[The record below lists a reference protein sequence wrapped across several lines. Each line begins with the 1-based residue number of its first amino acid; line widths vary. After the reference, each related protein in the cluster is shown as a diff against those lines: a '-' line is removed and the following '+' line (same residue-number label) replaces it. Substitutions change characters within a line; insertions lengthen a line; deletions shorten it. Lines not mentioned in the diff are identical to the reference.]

1 MTRRNLR
8 HLLFSALVIASPAAA
23 QQEEPAAASS
33 DAQLTGLTVGLPGLG
48 GKEYELLPEFDPSMT
63 SYAATVPHDVTE
75 VALRT
80 NPPTDSTVEF
90 SGKTEGGVTLRTRR
104 SLSVTFGNVTVSV
117 NGKDSD
123 DADDTDDTAEALR
136 ELTKNRV
143 NGRVRGLAT
152 GKNLLSVRVVAED
165 GVTEKTYTVTV
176 TRADG

>member
-1 MTRRNLR
+1 MTRRNLW
-8 HLLFSALVIASPAAA
+8 HVLFGVIVIVSPSAA

-48 GKEYELLPEFDPSMT
+48 GKEYELLPEFDPTLT

-104 SLSVTFGNVTVSV
+104 SLSVAFGNVTVRV
-117 NGKDSD
+117 NGEDPD
-123 DADDTDDTAEALR
+123 DAGDTAEALR

-143 NGRVRGLAT
+143 NGRVSGLAT

-165 GVTEKTYTVTV
+165 GVTESTYTVTV
-176 TRADG
+176 KRADR